1 MIDKRIACAV
11 MASFLL
17 VPSMAPA
24 ASQSPTERVQA
35 AVLEMQNAVPD
46 RREGEPLTPEQAEQV
61 SRLIGNHF
69 DFPKLA
75 RMVLGRHWQKR
86 TPAEQRE
93 FVSLFTQLLERS
105 HMMNMSTEAKAEQ
118 RFVGEEVKEDRAVV
132 QAIAKVDDSE
142 VPVEYILGQQNG
154 TWKIYDLG
162 IDGTRLSQIYRSQ
175 FNKVI
180 SKDSYDELIRR
191 MKIKLEEIELD
202 QEVTRAS
209 YSQVSQRSR

>member
-1 MIDKRIACAV
+1 MIDKRLACAV

-35 AVLEMQNAVPD
+35 AVLEMQNAVP
-46 RREGEPLTPEQAEQV
+46 EQHTGEPLSPEQAEQV

-86 TPAEQRE
+86 TPAERKE
-93 FVSLFTQLLERS
+93 FVSLFTELLEQS
-105 HMMNMSTEAKAEQ
+105 HMMKMSTEAKAEQ
-118 RFVGEEVKEDRAVV
+118 RFVGEEVEQDRAVV

-142 VPVEYILGQQNG
+142 IPIEYILAQQNG

-162 IDGTRLSQIYRSQ
+162 VDGMRLSQIYRSQ

-180 SKDSYDELIRR
+180 SRGSYDDLIRR

-202 QEVTRAS
+202 EEVTRAS
-209 YSQVSQRSR
+209 YSQVSRRSR

>member
-1 MIDKRIACAV
+1 MIDKRIVCAV

-24 ASQSPTERVQA
+24 GSRSPTERVQA
-35 AVLEMQNAVPD
+35 AVLEMQNAIPEQRD
-46 RREGEPLTPEQAEQV
+46 GEALTPEQAEQV

-75 RMVLGRHWQKR
+75 RMVLGRHWKKR
-86 TPAEQRE
+86 TPAEQKE
-93 FVSLFTQLLERS
+93 FVSLFTELLERS
-105 HMMNMSTEAKAEQ
+105 HMMKMSTQAKAEQ
-118 RFVGEEVKEDRAVV
+118 RFVGEEVKEDQAVV

-142 VPVEYILGQQNG
+142 IPVEYILGQQNG

-180 SKDSYDELIRR
+180 SKGSYDDLIRR

-202 QEVTRAS
+202 QEITRAS
-209 YSQVSQRSR
+209 YSQVSQRSW